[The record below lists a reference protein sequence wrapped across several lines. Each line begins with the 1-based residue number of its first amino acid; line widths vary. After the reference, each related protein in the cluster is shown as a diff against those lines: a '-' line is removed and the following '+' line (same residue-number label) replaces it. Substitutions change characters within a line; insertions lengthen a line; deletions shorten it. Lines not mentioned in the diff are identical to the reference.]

1 MNSLHTLQISIDD
14 QVLRL
19 LEQGKLLDE
28 YPISTA
34 EKGMGF
40 DLGSNR
46 TPTGRFRISEKIGGD
61 QPLGTIFKARQ
72 PVGLWDGVNLDGDLI
87 LSRILRL
94 EGLDSENRNTL
105 ERYIYIHGTNREDQI
120 GKPSSHGCI
129 RMCNTDMVALYD
141 RVNVGDVVVI
151 EPATQK
157 RGKLLFIDC
166 DSTLSVIEGIDEL
179 GRACGD
185 EVFSKVV
192 ALTEAAMNG
201 EIAISEVF
209 PGRMDLIRPDRD
221 LCDEIAVRYIEQ
233 MVEGVPELLQEARGR
248 GWLPVILSGGFAPL
262 IAPLA
267 KQLGI
272 EHIEA
277 VPIEFCEDG
286 SYADYGRDYP
296 TTRNFGK
303 NEIIREWKAAVMPER
318 VVMIGDGVSDLET
331 TPDVDLFVGFGG
343 VVARPKV
350 LAAAGYWLA
359 DMKQRDGLWQAIDAL
374 DSPEA

>member
-14 QVLRL
+14 QVLRH
-19 LEQGKLLDE
+19 LEQGKLLGE

-40 DLGSNR
+40 EQGSNR

-61 QPLGTIFKARQ
+61 EPQGTILKARL
-72 PVGLWDGVNLDGDLI
+72 PVGMWDGSSLDGDLI
-87 LSRILRL
+87 VSRILRL
-94 EGLDSENRNTL
+94 EGLDPENRNTL

-129 RMCNTDMVALYD
+129 RMRNADMVALHE

-151 EPATQK
+151 EPASK
-157 RGKLLFIDC
+157 RRGKLLFIDC

-179 GRACGD
+179 GRARGE
-185 EVFSKVV
+185 EVFGKVV
-192 ALTEAAMNG
+192 ALTDAAMNG

-209 PGRMDLIRPDRD
+209 PRRMDLIRPDRA
-221 LCDEIAVRYIEQ
+221 LCDEIAARYIEQ
-233 MVEGVPELLQEARGR
+233 MVEGVPQLLREARER

-267 KQLGI
+267 KKLGI
-272 EHIEA
+272 EHLEA
-277 VPIEFCEDG
+277 VPIEFGEGG

-303 NEIIREWKAAVMPER
+303 NEIIREWKAAMLPER
-318 VVMIGDGVSDLET
+318 VVMIGDGASDLET
-331 TPDVDLFVGFGG
+331 KPDVDLMIGFGG
-343 VVARPKV
+343 VVARSKV
-350 LAAAGYWLA
+350 EKACDFWLP
-359 DMKQRDGLWQAIDAL
+359 DMTDRNAMWAAIDAL
-374 DSPEA
+374 GH